1 MIDLTARQKFILNT
15 IIGKGPLNV
24 KDLSQEIDV
33 SNRTISR
40 EVSAINNYLSDKNA
54 LIREINS
61 ILNIEGLKD
70 NIINIQQSLGAI
82 PFQWLLSQ
90 EQRMI
95 LITAQLLMA
104 SVPYKSA
111 YFSYQFNVVEGTI
124 SLYMDKIEQCL
135 NIHNLVLNRKKV
147 YGSIVNGSEW
157 NKRNLFI
164 ELLYEYKTIDDL
176 IAFVYGSKDDP
187 TINAFF
193 KTTFDEETIIVSRE
207 LLKFINNEMFNM
219 DDLTYFSSF
228 IHILLSIKKT
238 KAGFPIKLPSNF
250 VKGILSSSEF
260 SYINKIQEYLSSF
273 NIYLSDDELTY
284 IAIQL
289 LGNKYVYKSSDKSEE
304 LGVSLEDI
312 CNELVYEVSKKLNIE
327 VKCDDQL
334 ILGLS
339 QHINPAM
346 YKVNM
351 GIQVKNLLLDQI
363 REYYGNL
370 FKVVNY
376 ACKIVFSKYNITMPQ
391 DEIGYITMHIGASIE
406 RNSIKNMKLSAIV
419 ICPNGIGTARI
430 LSSKIKSA
438 IPSIKLVDISSFKD
452 WMENSKKYDIILST
466 VNIKHRQ
473 MGKFK
478 NLIMVSPFLQNSD
491 IDKINDFIKKN
502 LSGNSRI
509 KNIIGLSNTEKSENV
524 EKDKYDIINDILKNL
539 QLKVFDTNSVSQII
553 SLITD
558 NLFNENLITDK
569 EKVKNLII
577 NREEMGNVVIP
588 NSHVAL
594 LHTRSNAVTNPF
606 IGVYRLK
613 HPIKLKSVGFADE
626 NVDTFIVMLARKNE
640 QNYILEQI
648 GRVSIALIEDK
659 KFTEVLRLGDIKD
672 LRSSL
677 INILNTEEV

>member
-15 IIGKGPLNV
+15 IIGKGPLDV

-54 LIREINS
+54 SIREINS
-61 ILNIEGLKD
+61 ILNIEGIKD
-70 NIINIQQSLGAI
+70 NIIDIQQSLGAI

-164 ELLYEYKTIDDL
+164 ELLYEYKTIDEL

-193 KTTFDEETIIVSRE
+193 KTTFDDETITVSRE

-238 KAGFPIKLPSNF
+238 KAEFPIKLPSNF

-273 NIYLSDDELTY
+273 NIYLSDDELAY

-289 LGNKYVYKSSDKSEE
+289 LGNKYVYKSSNKSEE

-312 CNELVYEVSKKLNIE
+312 CNELVYEVSKKLNIK

-334 ILGLS
+334 ILGLA

-346 YKVNM
+346 YKINM

-466 VNIKHRQ
+466 VNIEHRQ
-473 MGKFK
+473 KGKFK

-509 KNIIGLSNTEKSENV
+509 KNIIGLSNTEKSGNV

-539 QLKVFDTNSVSQII
+539 QLKVFDTNSVSKII

-558 NLFNENLITDK
+558 NLLSEDLITDK
-569 EKVKNLII
+569 EKVRNLII
-577 NREEMGNVVIP
+577 SREEMGNVVIP

-613 HPIKLKSVGFADE
+613 RPIKLKSVGFADE

-648 GRVSIALIEDK
+648 GRVSIALIENK

>member
-40 EVSAINNYLSDKNA
+40 EVSAINNYLSDKNV

-61 ILNIEGLKD
+61 ILNIEGIKD
-70 NIINIQQSLGAI
+70 NIIDIQQSLGAI

-193 KTTFDEETIIVSRE
+193 KTTFDDETITVSRE
-207 LLKFINNEMFNM
+207 LLKSINNEMFNM

-273 NIYLSDDELTY
+273 NIYLSDDELAY

-289 LGNKYVYKSSDKSEE
+289 LGNKYVYKSSSKSEE

-312 CNELVYEVSKKLNIE
+312 CNELVYEVSKKLNIK

-346 YKVNM
+346 YKINM

-466 VNIKHRQ
+466 VNIEHRQ
-473 MGKFK
+473 KGKFK

-509 KNIIGLSNTEKSENV
+509 KNIIGLSNTEKSGNV

-539 QLKVFDTNSVSQII
+539 QLKVFDTNSVSKII

-558 NLFNENLITDK
+558 NLFNEDLITDK
-569 EKVKNLII
+569 EKVRNLII
-577 NREEMGNVVIP
+577 SREEMGNVVIP

-613 HPIKLKSVGFADE
+613 HSIKLKSVGFADE
-626 NVDTFIVMLARKNE
+626 NVDAFIVMLARKNE

-648 GRVSIALIEDK
+648 GRVSISLIENK